1 MAISKKLKTRWETFN
16 PTQLLTI
23 TQYFSNSPFGLTE
36 NGLHDFRGLNVI
48 FENQHNISQAFA
60 VKNVD
65 FSGSEWKNIRLW
77 ADNNGN
83 APVFENAKFTDA
95 QFYDCTMKE
104 VQYLSC
110 DFDNTSLKY
119 VQFSDCIFKDC
130 QFHLKKSK
138 VTKLTFYNAKLI
150 ENCQFLGEL
159 CHISFNASNFKNC
172 QFLGTLYLCRFQG
185 LGNKFLEY
193 GKKNLYCPPEKVENR
208 MENVNFSQA
217 ELKECLFD
225 AYCYLDK
232 VKVSEKNCLI
242 KLTQEFYDELCR
254 LILASGDLEY
264 IEMNEERLDTV
275 TNEMLSD
282 AKLFFKPH
290 IQKPYTI
297 VHCEDF
303 NFKHTSLQYSQY
315 LYDLVCQAVENTS
328 VKNK

>member
-1 MAISKKLKTRWETFN
+1 MAIAKKLKSRWEAFN
-16 PTQLLTI
+16 PTQLLTM
-23 TQYFSNSPFGLTE
+23 TQYFSISPFGLTE
-36 NGLHDFRGLNVI
+36 AGLQDFRGLSI
-48 FENQHNISQAFA
+48 IAEKQINIKLAFM
-60 VKNVD
+60 VKNAD

-77 ADNNGN
+77 ADEHGN
-83 APVFENAKFTDA
+83 APIFENAKFTDA
-95 QFYDCTMKE
+95 KFYDCTMKE

-110 DFDNTSLKY
+110 DFDNTALKY
-119 VQFSDCIFKDC
+119 VQFSDCIFKHC

-138 VTKLTFYNAKLI
+138 VAKLTFYNAKLI
-150 ENCQFLGEL
+150 ENCQFMGEL
-159 CHISFNASNFKNC
+159 CHISFHASHFKHC
-172 QFLGTLYLCRFQG
+172 QFSGTLYLCRFQG
-185 LGNKFLEY
+185 LGDKFLEY

-208 MENVNFSQA
+208 MENVDFSQA

-242 KLTQEFYDELCR
+242 QRTQEFYDELCR
-254 LILASGDLEY
+254 LIRESGDLEY

-275 TNEMLSD
+275 VNEMLSD

-297 VHCEDF
+297 IHSEDF

-315 LYDLVCQAVENTS
+315 LYQLVCQANKNVAINT
-328 VKNK
+328 

>member
-48 FENQHNISQAFA
+48 FEKQINISEAFM
-60 VKNVD
+60 VKNAD

-77 ADNNGN
+77 ADENGN
-83 APVFENAKFTDA
+83 APIFENAQFADA
-95 QFYDCTMKE
+95 KFYDCTMKA

-110 DFDNTSLKY
+110 NFDNTSLKY

-138 VTKLTFYNAKLI
+138 VAKLTFYNAKLI

-159 CHISFNASNFKNC
+159 CHISFYASNLKNC
-172 QFLGTLYLCRFQG
+172 QFAGLLYLCRFEG
-185 LGNKFLEY
+185 IYENFLKYAE
-193 GKKNLYCPPEKVENR
+193 KNLYCPPEEVENR
-208 MENVNFSQA
+208 MENVDFSQA
-217 ELKECLFD
+217 ELKECLFS

-232 VKVSEKNCLI
+232 VKVSDKNCLI
-242 KLTQEFYDELCR
+242 HITPEFYDELCR
-254 LILASGDLEY
+254 LIQASDDLEY

-275 TNEMLSD
+275 ANEMLSD

-297 VHCEDF
+297 VHREDF

-315 LYDLVCQAVENTS
+315 FYNLLCKASENTS
-328 VKNK
+328 VKNN